1 MVARLDAT
9 GFDMQPTSEQDYF
22 ISEGRDVTWSW
33 VVSPK
38 SAGPQVMTLTVIAR
52 WKPISSDNG
61 QVIQYQLF
69 RKNLYTNVEVPVLTR
84 NQPVEISTPLSVGI
98 GLVIG
103 SIITLLLSSL
113 INYLRKLCKSKI
125 NAVPHKSKKNI
136 KEEYDI

>member
-1 MVARLDAT
+1 
-9 GFDMQPTSEQDYF
+9 
-22 ISEGRDVTWSW
+22 
-33 VVSPK
+33 
-38 SAGPQVMTLTVIAR
+38 MTLTVIAR
-52 WKPISSDNG
+52 WKPITNDNG

-103 SIITLLLSSL
+103 SIITLLLSSV

-125 NAVPHKSKKNI
+125 NAVPHKTKKNI